1 MIDLT
6 LDIADLPLTIPANKK
21 DTALL
26 CIFSG
31 ENTNTTKK
39 ISLVVFF
46 CRSELM
52 KGSLREEAVFCV
64 AKD

>member
-1 MIDLT
+1 MAK
-6 LDIADLPLTIPANKK
+6 ADL
-21 DTALL
+21 LL
-26 CIFSG
+26 CILSG

-46 CRSELM
+46 YRSELM
-52 KGSLREEAVFCV
+52 KGSLREGAGFCV